1 MAKVLYITANPKA
14 EKESLSL
21 TVGRTFL
28 DTYRQK
34 APQDQIL
41 EIDLYHT
48 DLPLIDPDVFSAWGK
63 LQKGEDFERLSA
75 EEKRK
80 VTHMNELADQ
90 FIATDKYIFV
100 TPLWN
105 LGIPPRMKAYIDSIC
120 IAGKTF
126 KYTEQGP
133 VGLLQGKKA
142 VHVQARGGVYS
153 EGPAKDFEFGD
164 RYLRAILT
172 FLGVDVSDSVIIEG
186 ADHFVDQR
194 QQILDKALEKAKA
207 ASGLFAQG

>member
-34 APQDQIL
+34 APQDQIV
-41 EIDLYHT
+41 EIDLYQT
-48 DLPLIDPDVFSAWGK
+48 DLPMIDPDVFSAWGK
-63 LQKGEDFERLSA
+63 LQKGEDFDRLSA

-80 VTHMNELADQ
+80 VSRMNELADQ
-90 FIATDKYIFV
+90 FIAADKCIFV

-105 LGIPPRMKAYIDSIC
+105 LSIPPRMKAYIDSIC

-142 VHVQARGGVYS
+142 VHIQARGGVYS

-172 FLGVDVSDSVIIEG
+172 FLGVDVSNSVIIEG
-186 ADHFVDQR
+186 ADYFVDQR
-194 QQILDKALEKAKA
+194 QQILDKALEKAMV